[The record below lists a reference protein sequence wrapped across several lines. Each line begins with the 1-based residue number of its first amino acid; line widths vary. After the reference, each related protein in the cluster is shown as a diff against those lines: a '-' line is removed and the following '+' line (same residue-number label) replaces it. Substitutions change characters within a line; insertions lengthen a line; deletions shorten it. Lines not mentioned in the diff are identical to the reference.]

1 MKKLFTTLLA
11 AASLLTGAP
20 GLAVAAAQSPAP
32 ASAAAVSPQERANL
46 IQLGA
51 AAPSLL
57 QQRAGDAVLIVGDE
71 GRGRGRWRD
80 RDDYGY
86 YGFGIGSLIL
96 TALIVSIVII
106 SQQPYQ

>member
-1 MKKLFTTLLA
+1 MNKMVTALLVA
-11 AASLLTGAP
+11 GSLLTGAP
-20 GLAVAAAQSPAP
+20 GLASAAAPPNPAT
-32 ASAAAVSPQERANL
+32 AAVSPEERANL

-80 RDDYGY
+80 GGDYGY
-86 YGFGIGSLIL
+86 YGFGIGSLVL
-96 TALIVSIVII
+96 TALIVSIII
-106 SQQPYQ
+106 VSQQPYQ